1 MTAKIDVR
9 GLFCIYGDSPRH
21 ALELLSSGV
30 SKDEIREQTGNV
42 VAVSDASFTVEEGE
56 VFMVM
61 GLSGSG
67 KSTMIRCINR
77 LLRPTAGEVYVDGE
91 DILTVTEERLRQ
103 IRRSKMAMVFQH
115 FALLPH
121 KSVVENVAYGLKIQG
136 VALEERRARAM
147 DKLDMVGLREWA
159 ERATTDLSGG
169 MQQRVGLARALATD
183 PDILLMDEAFSA
195 LDPLIRREMQD
206 ELINIQL
213 SVHKSIL
220 FITHDLHEALKLGD
234 RIAVMKDGQIV
245 QTGTPEEIV
254 ASPAN
259 EYVEAFT
266 LDVNRGLVFTA
277 GSLMRRAEAIFLG
290 RDSVKTAMY
299 HMRQDH
305 SSEIYVLDRQ
315 RKPAGLITEREVIDA
330 RQRKTDK
337 LDMVMRTDFPVVNES
352 APIGEVLPLC
362 SQGVPIAVVNDKGI
376 FRGELDPLDVLSN
389 LATSDS
395 TKGNGV
401 LEGNR

>member
-1 MTAKIDVR
+1 MTAKIDAR
-9 GLFCIYGDSPRH
+9 NLFCVYGDSPRY
-21 ALELLSSGV
+21 ALELLNSGV
-30 SKDEIREQTGNV
+30 SKEEILERTGNV
-42 VAVSDASFTVEEGE
+42 VAVSNASFTVEEGE

-77 LLRPTAGEVYVDGE
+77 LLRPTSGEVYVDGE
-91 DILTVTEERLRQ
+91 DILKVTEERLRE

-147 DKLDMVGLREWA
+147 DNLDMVGLREWA
-159 ERATTDLSGG
+159 ERATSDLSGG
-169 MQQRVGLARALATD
+169 MQQRVGLARALATN

-277 GSLMRRAEAIFLG
+277 GSLMRPAEAIFLG

-305 SSEIYVLDRQ
+305 SSEIYVLDRE

-337 LDMVMRTDFPVVNES
+337 LDTVMRTDFPVVNES
-352 APIGEVLPLC
+352 MPIGEVLPLC

-389 LATSDS
+389 VATSES
-395 TKGNGV
+395 TKGNGA
-401 LEGNR
+401 